1 MAYQTRNPTTGHLLR
16 TYPNHTEADIEAA
29 LDAAHTLY
37 KSPWSRAPIQ
47 PRLRVLERLAE
58 VIDARKDE
66 LARIVVEEMGK
77 LISDARDE
85 VWIIAEIARFYA
97 RKSEEF
103 LAPVKIDSALG
114 DAWIEHHPL
123 GVMMVVEPWNFP
135 YYQLM
140 RVFAPN
146 FAAGNPV
153 ISKHASI
160 VPHCASI
167 FAEMVEEA
175 GAPKGAWANLFI
187 TSGQVSDI
195 IADDRIVG
203 AAMTGSEG
211 AGTAIAIQAAKHLKK
226 STLEMGGNDVFVV
239 LDDADL
245 DHALEAGVFSRLHI
259 SGQECIC
266 AKRFVLHEA
275 IAKTFLDRFTKAM
288 ATVTIEDPMDEATEL
303 GPLSS
308 SEAAEGLAKQV
319 QNAVEHG
326 ATLHLGGRQIA
337 GEGFFFEPTI
347 LTNVTRDNPAYFE
360 EFFGPVAQIYVVK
373 NDDEII
379 DLANDSRFGL
389 AGAIFSKNIE
399 RAKALASRI
408 ETGAVWINTFAS
420 TAPELPFGGVK
431 RSGYG
436 RELSHLGIKEF
447 VNQKLVLVSKTA

>member
-1 MAYQTRNPTTGHLLR
+1 MAYQTINPTTNVLVK
-16 TYPNHTEADIEAA
+16 TYPNHTDADVEAA
-29 LDAAHTLY
+29 LDAAHRLY
-37 KSPWSRAPIQ
+37 KSPWSKGPIQ
-47 PRLRVLERLAE
+47 PRLQVLERLAYL
-58 VIDARKDE
+58 IDARKEE
-66 LARIVVEEMGK
+66 LAQIATVEMGK

-97 RKSEEF
+97 RHAEKF
-103 LAPVKIDSALG
+103 LAPVKIDSSLG
-114 DAWIEHHPL
+114 EAWVEHHPI
-123 GVMMVVEPWNFP
+123 GVMLAVEPWNFP

-146 FAAGNPV
+146 LAAGNPV
-153 ISKHASI
+153 VAKHASI
-160 VPHCASI
+160 VPHCATV
-167 FAEMVEEA
+167 FEELVNEA
-175 GAPKGAWANLFI
+175 GAPKGAWKNLFI
-187 TSGQVSDI
+187 TADQVAKI
-195 IADDRIVG
+195 IADDRVQG

-211 AGTAIAIQAAKHLKK
+211 AGSAIAAQAGKYLKK

-245 DHALEAGVFSRLHI
+245 EKAVETGVFSRLHI

-266 AKRFVLHEA
+266 AKRFVLHET
-275 IAKTFLDRFTKAM
+275 IADKFLENFTAAM
-288 ATVTIEDPMDEATEL
+288 ASVKIGDPMDETTKL

-308 SEAAEGLAKQV
+308 ADASANLAKQV
-319 QNAVEHG
+319 QRALDHG
-326 ATLHLGGRQIA
+326 AKLYLGGKPID
-337 GEGFFFEPTI
+337 GKGNFFAPTI

-373 NDDEII
+373 DDDEAVT
-379 DLANDSRFGL
+379 LANDSRYGL
-389 AGAIFSKNIE
+389 AGVVFSRNIE

-436 RELSHLGIKEF
+436 RELSELGIKEF
-447 VNQKLVLVSKTA
+447 VNQKLVLVAKG

>member
-1 MAYQTRNPTTGHLLR
+1 MAYQTIDPTTNELIK
-16 TYPNHTEADIEAA
+16 TYSNHTDADIEVA
-29 LDAAHTLY
+29 LTAAHKLY
-37 KSPWSRAPIQ
+37 KSSWSQGPIGPRAE
-47 PRLRVLERLAE
+47 VLERLADL
-58 VIDARKDE
+58 IDARAEE
-66 LARIVVEEMGK
+66 LAAICVREMGK

-97 RKSEEF
+97 REAEGF
-103 LAPVKIDSALG
+103 LAPIKIETALG
-114 DAWIEHHPL
+114 EAWIQHHPL

-153 ISKHASI
+153 LAKHASI
-160 VPHCASI
+160 VPHCATV
-167 FAEMVEEA
+167 FEELVNKA

-187 TSGQVSDI
+187 TSGQVSEI
-195 IADDRIVG
+195 IADDRVVG

-211 AGTAIAIQAAKHLKK
+211 AGTAIATQAAKHLKK
-226 STLEMGGNDVFVV
+226 STLEMGGNDVFIV
-239 LDDADL
+239 LEDADM
-245 DHALEAGVFSRLHI
+245 DKAIKDGVFSRLHI

-266 AKRFVLHEA
+266 AKRFVLHER
-275 IAKTFLDRFTKAM
+275 IADTFLERFTKAM
-288 ATVTIEDPMDEATEL
+288 SMVKIGDPMEEDTRL

-308 SEAAEGLAKQV
+308 ADASAGLARQV
-319 QNAVEHG
+319 QRAVDAG
-326 ATLHLGGRQIA
+326 ATLHLGGKPMDRP
-337 GEGFFFEPTI
+337 GNFFEPTI

-373 NDDEII
+373 NDDEIVE
-379 DLANDSRFGL
+379 LANDSRFGL
-389 AGAIFSKNIE
+389 AGAVFSKNIE

-436 RELSHLGIKEF
+436 RELSQLGIKEF
-447 VNQKLVLVSKTA
+447 VNQKLVLVSNAA

>member
-1 MAYQTRNPTTGHLLR
+1 MAYQTVNPTTGEQVK
-16 TYPNHTEADIEAA
+16 TYPNHTDADVEAA
-29 LDAAHTLY
+29 LAAAQTLY
-37 KSPWSRAPIQ
+37 KSGWSTGPIAPRAQ
-47 PRLRVLERLAE
+47 VLERLAE
-58 VIDARKDE
+58 LIDARADE
-66 LARIVVEEMGK
+66 LAEICVKEMGK

-97 RKSEEF
+97 REAEGF
-103 LAPVKIDSALG
+103 LAPVKIDSSLG

-123 GVMMVVEPWNFP
+123 GVMLAVEPWNFP

-153 ISKHASI
+153 VSKHASI

-167 FAEMVEEA
+167 FEELVNEA

-187 TSGQVSDI
+187 SSDQVADI

-211 AGTAIAIQAAKHLKK
+211 AGSAIAAQAGKHLKK

-239 LDDADL
+239 LDDADM
-245 DHALEAGVFSRLHI
+245 DKALKDGVFSRLHI
-259 SGQECIC
+259 AGQECIC
-266 AKRFVLHEA
+266 AKRFVLHES
-275 IAKTFLDRFTKAM
+275 IAEEFLARFTEAM
-288 ATVTIEDPMDEATEL
+288 ANAKIGDPMDPATQL

-308 SEAAEGLAKQV
+308 AGAVEGLQGQV
-319 QNAVEHG
+319 DRAVAAG
-326 ATLHLGGRQIA
+326 ATLHLGGKRI
-337 GEGFFFEPTI
+337 EGKGNFFEPTI

-360 EFFGPVAQIYVVK
+360 EFFGPVAQIYIVK
-373 NDDEII
+373 NDDEIVE
-379 DLANDSRFGL
+379 LANDSRFGL
-389 AGAIFSKNIE
+389 AGAVYSQNIE
-399 RAKALASRI
+399 RAKSLASRI
-408 ETGAVWINTFAS
+408 ETGAIWINSFAS

-447 VNQKLVLVSKTA
+447 VNQKLVLVSHAV

>member
-1 MAYQTRNPTTGHLLR
+1 MAYQTVNPTTNKLIK
-16 TYPNHTEADIEAA
+16 TYPNHAEADIEAA
-29 LDAAHTLY
+29 LSAAHTLY
-37 KSPWSRAPIQ
+37 KSSWAQGPIQ
-47 PRLRVLERLAE
+47 QRLQVLERLADL
-58 VIDARKDE
+58 IDARAEE
-66 LARIVVEEMGK
+66 LAKICVLEMGK

-97 RKSEEF
+97 REAEGF
-103 LAPVKIDSALG
+103 LAPVRIESALG
-114 DAWIEHHPL
+114 EAWIEHHPL

-153 ISKHASI
+153 VSKHASI
-160 VPHCASI
+160 VPHCATV
-167 FAEMVEEA
+167 FEELVTEA
-175 GAPKGAWANLFI
+175 GAPEGAWANLFI
-187 TSGQVSDI
+187 TSSQVADI

-211 AGTAIAIQAAKHLKK
+211 AGAAIATQAAKHLKK

-239 LDDADL
+239 LEDANIDK
-245 DHALEAGVFSRLHI
+245 AVEAGVFSRLHI
-259 SGQECIC
+259 AGQECIC
-266 AKRFVLHEA
+266 AKRFVLHEK
-275 IAKTFLDRFTKAM
+275 IADEFLKRFTQAM
-288 ATVTIEDPMDEATEL
+288 ATVRIGDPMEEDTKL

-308 SEAAEGLAKQV
+308 AEASAGLAKQV
-319 QNAVEHG
+319 ERAVDAG
-326 ATLHLGGRQIA
+326 ATLHLGGKPIDRP
-337 GEGFFFEPTI
+337 GNFFEPTI

-373 NDDEII
+373 SDDEIVE
-379 DLANDSRFGL
+379 LANDSHFGL
-389 AGAIFSKNIE
+389 AGVVFSANVE

-408 ETGAVWINTFAS
+408 ETGAVWINSFAS

-436 RELSHLGIKEF
+436 RELSQLGIKEF
-447 VNQKLVLVSKTA
+447 VNQKLVLVSNAS